1 VGRAFVIL
9 LLALATP
16 LAQAQSPPPVL
27 PAEVDPQEQV
37 HWAVGAF
44 FGTGWYQVDDNRSVF
59 VLRIQPRQ
67 RIRDPVLLEDGER
80 RLGVEILYPL
90 SLGFSQLEDIP
101 DFVEFDNYATIS
113 FTPGVVI
120 EVPVNP
126 RWALRPFAH
135 VGYGWE
141 FESREG
147 ALIGYGG
154 VKSRY
159 TLSDGRLRWS
169 LLNGLY
175 YAGYKPEFE
184 DRGQYGALMAGL
196 EFSQP
201 LGNVELDGDPLFLNW
216 HLTYNWYFDR
226 LNFHSAADDFAS
238 FRDQWEL
245 GLAIAKRDQKLD
257 FGFLSFEQI
266 GLALRWS
273 SDGNFNAITINFRS
287 PFTD

>member
-1 VGRAFVIL
+1 MGRVFLIL
-9 LLALATP
+9 LLALGP
-16 LAQAQSPPPVL
+16 SLAQAQSEPPVVL
-27 PAEVDPQEQV
+27 TESEPQEQV

-59 VLRIQPRQ
+59 VLRVQPRQ
-67 RIRDPVLLEDGER
+67 QIRDPALPEEGER

-90 SLGFSQLEDIP
+90 SLGFSQLDDIP
-101 DFVEFDNYATIS
+101 DFIEFDNYATIS

-126 RWALRPFAH
+126 RWSLRPFAH

-141 FESREG
+141 FETQEG

-159 TLSDGRLRWS
+159 RLSDDRFRWS

-201 LGNVELDGDPLFLNW
+201 LHKLELDGDPLFLNW

-226 LNFHSAADDFAS
+226 LNFHSASDNFAS

-245 GLAIAKRDQKLD
+245 GLAIAKRDQALD
-257 FGFLSFEQI
+257 FGFVSFEQV

>member
-1 VGRAFVIL
+1 ML
-9 LLALATP
+9 LLALGAAP
-16 LAQAQSPPPVL
+16 AQAQSEPPILPV
-27 PAEVDPQEQV
+27 ETDPQEQI

-44 FGTGWYQVDDNRSVF
+44 FGTGWYSVDDNRSVF

-67 RIRDPVLLEDGER
+67 QIREALLEDEGQR
-80 RLGVEILYPL
+80 PFSVEILYPL
-90 SLGFSQLEDIP
+90 SLGFNQLDDVP
-101 DFVEFDNYATIS
+101 DFIEFDNYATIS
-113 FTPGVVI
+113 FTPGVEL
-120 EVPVNP
+120 EVPINP

-135 VGYGWE
+135 FGYGWE
-141 FESREG
+141 FESQEG

-159 TLSDGRLRWS
+159 RLSDDRLRWS
-169 LLNGLY
+169 LLNGIY

-201 LGNVELDGDPLFLNW
+201 LRNVELGGDALFLNW

-226 LNFHSAADDFAS
+226 LNFHSAVDDFAS

-245 GLAIAKRDQKLD
+245 GLAIAKRDQTLD

-266 GLALRWS
+266 GLAFRWS

-287 PFTD
+287 PFIN